1 MSKNMTKNMSKNMS
15 KLFQDLEEKK
25 NTISKTFFEKK
36 KLKKK
41 IF

>member
-1 MSKNMTKNMSKNMS
+1 MTKNMTKNMI
-15 KLFQDLEEKK
+15 KLFQDFEEKK
-25 NTISKTFFEKK
+25 NTISKSFFEKK